1 MVLQDGQSY
10 ENFDEV
16 LDIVSCFFFKFLVG
30 NVREYVGL
38 STDIAKLPKY
48 KNSIHGEAIG
58 GGSTALCT
66 DTSDVYIYNPSDDS
80 WKKL

>member
-16 LDIVSCFFFKFLVG
+16 LDIGSWVAYKVSDG

-38 STDIAKLPKY
+38 STDVAK
-48 KNSIHGEAIG
+48 
-58 GGSTALCT
+58 TAK
-66 DTSDVYIYNPSDDS
+66 I
-80 WKKL
+80 